1 MFWGKYG
8 PTLPL
13 TLTNDRR
20 QWQRTTVVTF
30 RVLGEVWHNP
40 TANPNERPSS
50 RSYERP
56 SSLTF
61 NDQSRNRV
69 NRRRHCTTKQPR
81 RRRRRVRLKRTNLR
95 VKGLSLNRSQK
106 RTALLSTTPRLRPR
120 SSTNDLA
127 PLRRT
132 WLVSPFGSRT
142 RPSTSAGCRRA
153 VALPPRRPKS
163 VAPRISS
170 PADVEE
176 LTVSSLCLDGILT

>member
-1 MFWGKYG
+1 MNQ
-8 PTLPL
+8 PQSSSRRTLI
-13 TLTNDRR
+13 
-20 QWQRTTVVTF
+20 TF
-30 RVLGEVWHNP
+30 SIPEEVWYACSDG
-40 TANPNERPSS
+40 TREAPSS
-50 RSYERP
+50 RRKGIKTTTRVDDSP
-56 SSLTF
+56 SSPR
-61 NDQSRNRV
+61 D
-69 NRRRHCTTKQPR
+69 RRT
-81 RRRRRVRLKRTNLR
+81 RRRRVRLKRTNLR

-176 LTVSSLCLDGILT
+176 LTVSSLRLDGILT